1 MKLNH
6 DFISHNQIGDEGIEK
21 LGEGLSKLQNLNSFN
36 LDIR

>member
-1 MKLNH
+1 MNLILRNSR
-6 DFISHNQIGDEGIEK
+6 FGENGAAK